1 MRMLDPAVPLGSLR
15 PEIDG
20 LAALEAR
27 LRLVLETRPGRLPWR
42 PDFGCDLE
50 FLVGEPAS
58 PQNLARA
65 EFHVQQAISRWLPEV
80 TAQRLTV
87 SAQPIPNAPSGA
99 GPAAPPGE
107 GALVSLG
114 TQAVLVVSFE
124 VSTNWGPQILSTSI
138 AP

>member
-50 FLVGEPAS
+50 FLIGEPAS

-65 EFHVQQAISRWLPEV
+65 EFHVQQALARWLPDVTTRRLTV
-80 TAQRLTV
+80 TAQ
-87 SAQPIPNAPSGA
+87 PIAA
-99 GPAAPPGE
+99 GPTGSSPTAPPGE

-114 TQAVLVVSFE
+114 TQAVLVVRLE
-124 VSTNWGPQILSTSI
+124 LSTNWGPQILSTSI